1 MIIYF
6 TGTGNSRYVAKR
18 IARSLDDELLCINDR
33 IKNESI
39 ASVDAGERLVV
50 VTPTY
55 AWRIPRIVS
64 DWIEKTELKSVKKVW
79 YVMTCGDSNGNADAY
94 NSRLS
99 NSKRWEHMG
108 TFRIRMPE
116 NYIAMFSVPG
126 VNEASRIV
134 GVAEHQIDKAIKLIA
149 SNEVFPKRK
158 RTIRDRLESGIVNDV
173 FYPLI
178 VKAKD
183 FKADSNC
190 TGCGCCVRLCPLN
203 NVSLVNGKPHWKS
216 NCTHCMAC
224 IAYCP
229 SRAVEYGKK
238 SIGKPRYNFEKLG
251 IRE

>member
-18 IARSLDDELLCINDR
+18 IARRLDDELLCINDR

-39 ASVDAGERLVV
+39 ESVDAGERLVV

-64 DWIEKTELKSVKKVW
+64 DWIENTELKSVKKVW
-79 YVMTCGDSNGNADAY
+79 YVMTCGDSNGNADTY

-99 NSKRWEHMG
+99 NSKRLEHMG
-108 TFRIRMPE
+108 TFRIRMTE
-116 NYIAMFSVPG
+116 NYIAMFSVPD

-149 SNEVFPKRK
+149 SNETFPKRK
-158 RTIRDRLESGIVNDV
+158 CTIKDRLESGIVNDI
-173 FYPLI
+173 FYPMI

-183 FKADSNC
+183 FRADSNC
-190 TGCGCCVRLCPLN
+190 TGCGSCVRLCPLN
-203 NVSLVNGKPHWKS
+203 NVLLVNGKPHWKN

-229 SRAVEYGKK
+229 SRAIEYGKK

>member
-64 DWIEKTELKSVKKVW
+64 DLIENTELKGVKKVW

-94 NSRLS
+94 NSSLS
-99 NSKRWEHMG
+99 KSKRWEHMG

-116 NYIAMFSVPG
+116 NYIAMFSVPD

-149 SNEVFPKRK
+149 SNEAFPKRK
-158 RTIRDRLESGIVNDV
+158 HTIKDKLESGIVNNI
-173 FYPLI
+173 FYPMI

-190 TGCGCCVRLCPLN
+190 TGCGSCVRLCPLN

-229 SRAVEYGKK
+229 SSAIEYGKK

>member
-18 IARSLDDELLCINDR
+18 IARRLDDELLCINDR

-39 ASVDAGERLVV
+39 ESVDAGERLVV

-64 DWIEKTELKSVKKVW
+64 DWIENTELKSVKKVW
-79 YVMTCGDSNGNADAY
+79 YVMTCGDSNGNADTY

-99 NSKRWEHMG
+99 NSKRLEHMG

-116 NYIAMFSVPG
+116 NYIAMFSVPD

-149 SNEVFPKRK
+149 SNEAFPKRK
-158 RTIRDRLESGIVNDV
+158 HTIKDKLESGIVNDI
-173 FYPLI
+173 FYPMI

-183 FKADSNC
+183 FRADSNC
-190 TGCGCCVRLCPLN
+190 TGCGSCVRLCPLN
-203 NVSLVNGKPHWKS
+203 NVSLVNGKPHWKN

-229 SRAVEYGKK
+229 SRAIEYGKK